1 MNRETELRTLALTL
15 VEEFYENQGQG
26 VLNNLNKRTYGNL
39 SSDKDKVLQS
49 IRESLSDFQDE
60 NGNEMTEEDK
70 DLVLSF
76 VNKEIWGYGLI
87 DELIH
92 DKTISDIKI
101 HDANH
106 IRIKREGKR
115 ESSAI
120 TFPSEESYERFVTRL
135 LERNKVN
142 LGTANAIQTFTDAD
156 QDDFILRLAVISG
169 LLIVGGSPCVV
180 IRKIP
185 KDKYSL
191 IGMKRGRKEYEMKR
205 ESHVKKV
212 MAALLAAKGS
222 AVITVDDI
230 WKNQHM
236 ANDSMTLSKDQIWDV
251 MAAMEDASYL
261 EDLTEYEADY
271 KEAKYSSVEQQGII
285 DDFMKDMSIYPEYE
299 MYIYLQSLRLRL
311 DETTNKEIACDKRLI
326 DLCKASPEARD
337 KVIYE
342 RIVIERPKS
351 GIAPNSEFDEYVS
364 TTYIETTYRRID
376 RNVKASFIK
385 KNLEETDMLAILNH
399 LINM

>member
-1 MNRETELRTLALTL
+1 MRKQFIFDPQKETATAYLTRMSPILGALRNDSASIANPQLISSVGLEEK
-15 VEEFYENQGQG
+15 VEIENE
-26 VLNNLNKRTYGNL
+26 VCKAF
-39 SSDKDKVLQS
+39 
-49 IRESLSDFQDE
+49 E
-60 NGNEMTEEDK
+60 
-70 DLVLSF
+70 
-76 VNKEIWGYGLI
+76 
-87 DELIH
+87 
-92 DKTISDIKI
+92 KTISTETRRVIKMTP
-101 HDANH
+101 
-106 IRIKREGKR
+106 GKLDD
-115 ESSAI
+115 
-120 TFPSEESYERFVTRL
+120 YE
-135 LERNKVN
+135 
-142 LGTANAIQTFTDAD
+142 
-156 QDDFILRLAVISG
+156 DDYKNELRLAI
-169 LLIVGGSPCVV
+169 LKDIHKFNNPAYLKGSQTFSIDAFVRARVPGVTKKV
-180 IRKIP
+180 
-185 KDKYSL
+185 
-191 IGMKRGRKEYEMKR
+191 IGMKRCRKEYEMKR

-230 WKNQHM
+230 LKNQHL

>member
-1 MNRETELRTLALTL
+1 MTPGKLDD
-15 VEEFYENQGQG
+15 YEDDY
-26 VLNNLNKRTYGNL
+26 K
-39 SSDKDKVLQS
+39 
-49 IRESLSDFQDE
+49 
-60 NGNEMTEEDK
+60 NE
-70 DLVLSF
+70 
-76 VNKEIWGYGLI
+76 
-87 DELIH
+87 
-92 DKTISDIKI
+92 
-101 HDANH
+101 
-106 IRIKREGKR
+106 
-115 ESSAI
+115 
-120 TFPSEESYERFVTRL
+120 
-135 LERNKVN
+135 
-142 LGTANAIQTFTDAD
+142 
-156 QDDFILRLAVISG
+156 LRLAI
-169 LLIVGGSPCVV
+169 LKDIHKFNNPAYLKGSQTFSIDAFVRARVPGVTKKV
-180 IRKIP
+180 
-185 KDKYSL
+185 

-212 MAALLAAKGS
+212 MVALLAAKGS

-230 WKNQHM
+230 WKNQHL

-376 RNVKASFIK
+376 RNVKASFIM